1 MPVSLFHRTG
11 AVLRRGSGLACVLVL
26 IGIVA
31 PGAAHAQQPHK
42 HLPIITGTQQSSMDA
57 PETNKDLEEYEH
69 SPMVAKVGHVFG
81 LKPARAS
88 RWFEDL
94 NSGLLIAA
102 ILFVLFKFLP
112 AKFRAKRE
120 TIARELVEA
129 RKATEEAQERLAKI
143 EGRLAALGKD
153 VDELRQHAAEQGKHD
168 EARIKASMDEERERI
183 IRMAEAEIAA
193 AQANAE
199 RGLKRF
205 ASDLAVEARGCPRA
219 ADSGRRSGADGRVSA
234 RAGRGIS
241 AWRRAELNGC
251 SLRGAVCA
259 GAARCLGRH
268 RRGCGKGER
277 GAGRFCSGLGDQ

>member
-1 MPVSLFHRTG
+1 MRVSLDKVS
-11 AVLRRGSGLACVLVL
+11 AVCLLTLGLLV
-26 IGIVA
+26 GPA
-31 PGAAHAQQPHK
+31 AAHAQQHK
-42 HLPIITGTQQSSMDA
+42 REPIITGTQQSSMDA
-57 PETNKDLEEYEH
+57 PETNSELEEYEH

-88 RWFEDL
+88 RLFEDL

-112 AKFRAKRE
+112 AKFRARRE

-168 EARIKASMDEERERI
+168 EARIKASMDEERKRI
-183 IRMAEAEIAA
+183 IRTAESEIAA

-205 ASDLAVEARGCPRA
+205 ASDLAVERA
-219 ADSGRRSGADGRVSA
+219 AARVQLTP
-234 RAGRGIS
+234 
-241 AWRRAELNGC
+241 E
-251 SLRGAVCA
+251 
-259 GAARCLGRH
+259 
-268 RRGCGKGER
+268 
-277 GAGRFCSGLGDQ
+277 GDQALMDEFLQGLTAEFQRGGGRN